1 MAINI
6 KDCIDFTILNK
17 NMCLGD
23 ECMAPRC
30 LYIHGKYFRLLMFA
44 KIFFSET
51 ITPKITNVNLAKSSF
66 ILLNPPD
73 NQDDRDCNIFGKF

>member
-1 MAINI
+1 MKNGN
-6 KDCIDFTILNK
+6 KYQGDCIDFTILNK

-51 ITPKITNVNLAKSSF
+51 ITPKITNVNLAKIIIYSVEST
-66 ILLNPPD
+66 
-73 NQDDRDCNIFGKF
+73 